1 MRARI
6 ARWAGAG
13 AAVASIMAASPALA
27 GFSVRDGKLVDACGD
42 VFLARGVNLPHAW
55 RPKATGKA
63 IGESAA
69 LGSNTVRVVL
79 SDGTR
84 WRRTSPSTVRRIIA
98 KARRAGQVVILEVHD
113 TTGYG
118 LEPKA
123 AHIGSAVAYWVSLA
137 PVLRGQE
144 DYVLVNIGNEP
155 TAGTTTGVQWL
166 EAHRT
171 AVIALRAAGLRHA
184 LVIDAHDYGQDRSGT
199 MRDKAAELFAADPLK
214 ALVFDVHMY
223 EAYGTG
229 EAVHSY
235 LQAFADARLPLIVG
249 EFGPDHRGE
258 PVDEEAIFR
267 LSNAMGVGY
276 LAWSWSG
283 NAPEVA
289 DLDLVERFDGRR
301 LTPWGQRFFHGPG
314 GVGETAR
321 KSRVF
326 AGCR

>member
-1 MRARI
+1 MVANVARKL
-6 ARWAGAG
+6 AAGLTCVSIL
-13 AAVASIMAASPALA
+13 AATPAFA

-42 VFLARGVNLPHAW
+42 AFVARGVNLPHAW
-55 RPKATGKA
+55 KPRATAKA
-63 IGESAA
+63 IRESAS
-69 LGSNTVRVVL
+69 LGSNAVRVVL

-84 WRRTSPSTVRRIIA
+84 WRRTSPMAVRRILTQ
-98 KARRAGQVVILEVHD
+98 ARRAGQVVILEVHD

-118 LEPKA
+118 LDPKA
-123 AHIGSAVAYWVSLA
+123 AHIGSALAYWTRLA

-144 DYVLVNIGNEP
+144 DFVVVNIGNEP
-155 TAGTTTGVQWL
+155 TAGTVTPIQWL

-171 AVIALRAAGLRHA
+171 AIVALRALGLRHA

-199 MRDKAAELFAADPLK
+199 MRDKAAELFAADPLRN
-214 ALVFDVHMY
+214 LVFDVHMY
-223 EAYGTG
+223 EAYG
-229 EAVHSY
+229 EAGAVEVY
-235 LQAFADARLPLIVG
+235 LKAFEAARLPLIVG

-267 LSNAMGVGY
+267 LSSEMRVGY

-301 LTPWGQRFFHGPG
+301 LTPWGRRFFDGPG
-314 GVGETAR
+314 GVGQTSR
-321 KSRVF
+321 RSRVF
-326 AGCR
+326 TACR

>member
-1 MRARI
+1 M
-6 ARWAGAG
+6 ARWAAAG
-13 AAVASIMAASPALA
+13 AALAAIMAASPALA
-27 GFSVRDGKLVDACGD
+27 GFSVRDGRLVDACGEAF
-42 VFLARGVNLPHAW
+42 VARGVNLPHAW

-63 IGESAA
+63 IRESAA
-69 LGSNTVRVVL
+69 LGANTVRVVL

-84 WRRTSPSTVRRIIA
+84 WRRTSPSAVRRIIA
-98 KARRAGQVVILEVHD
+98 KTRRAGQVLVLEAHD

-123 AHIGSAVAYWVSLA
+123 AHIGSAVAYWTSLA
-137 PVLRGQE
+137 PVLRGHE
-144 DYVLVNIGNEP
+144 GHVLVNIGNEP
-155 TAGTTTGVQWL
+155 TAGTATPAQWL

-171 AVIALRAAGLRHA
+171 AVVALRAAGLRHT

-199 MRDKAAELFAADPLK
+199 MRDHAAELFAADPLK
-214 ALVFDVHMY
+214 NLVFDVHMY
-223 EAYGTG
+223 EAYGTE
-229 EAVHSY
+229 EAVRAY

-301 LTPWGQRFFHGPG
+301 LTSWGRRFFHGPG
-314 GVGETAR
+314 GVAETAR
-321 KSRVF
+321 RSRVF
-326 AGCR
+326 RGCR

>member
-1 MRARI
+1 MGRAVRTL
-6 ARWAGAG
+6 
-13 AAVASIMAASPALA
+13 AASLGLASALLASPALA
-27 GFSVRDGKLVDACGD
+27 GFSVRDGRLIDACGEPF
-42 VFLARGVNLPHAW
+42 VARGVNIPHAW
-55 RPKATGKA
+55 KPGATGRT
-63 IGESAA
+63 IRETAA

-84 WRRTSPSTVRRIIA
+84 WRRTSPAAVRRILA
-98 KARRAGQVVILEVHD
+98 QARRARQVVILEVHD

-123 AHIGSAVAYWVSLA
+123 AHIGAALAYWARLE

-144 DYVLVNIGNEP
+144 DFVLVNIGNEP
-155 TAGTTTGVQWL
+155 TAGTTTPEQWF

-171 AVIALRAAGLRHA
+171 AIVALRALGLRHT

-199 MRDKAAELFAADPLK
+199 MRDWAAELFAADPQRN
-214 ALVFDVHMY
+214 LVFDVHMY
-223 EAYGTG
+223 EAYGQARDV
-229 EAVHSY
+229 ERY
-235 LQAFADARLPLIVG
+235 LQAFATARLPLIVG

-258 PVDEEAIFR
+258 PVDEDAIFR
-267 LSNAMGVGY
+267 LSTALGVGY

-289 DLDLVERFDGRR
+289 DLDLVEGFDGRR
-301 LTPWGQRFFHGPG
+301 LTPWGERFFNGAG
-314 GVGETAR
+314 GVRETAR
-321 KSRVF
+321 RSRVF